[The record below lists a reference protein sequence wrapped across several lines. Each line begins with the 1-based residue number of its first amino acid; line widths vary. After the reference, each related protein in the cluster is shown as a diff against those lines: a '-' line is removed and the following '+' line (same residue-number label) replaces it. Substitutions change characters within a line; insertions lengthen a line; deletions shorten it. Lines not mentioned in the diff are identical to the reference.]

1 MRTKQVTGTT
11 ATKRHALVTLAT
23 LTAVASMAASSLASA
38 ATKDVVLDR
47 VVTPAYV
54 TVAPASAAPVGD
66 AMVVSVLVA
75 SHDGTLTPK
84 STDALFRTGDRLHLK
99 VLASRNGAIQIYNT
113 NPLGVTTPEP
123 IWKGEVRV
131 GEETITP
138 RLRLEGNRGEDQLHV
153 VLTPAAPEG
162 GVLSWLM
169 DVLKGKGKSTRK
181 DVVLDSQ
188 STSTSTYVVN
198 TAGQGLTTTVRI
210 VHQ

>member
-1 MRTKQVTGTT
+1 MIAAFCIAAAPT
-11 ATKRHALVTLAT
+11 AQ
-23 LTAVASMAASSLASA
+23 A

-47 VVTPAYV
+47 VVVPAYAPA
-54 TVAPASAAPVGD
+54 TDVAPVPGD

-75 SHDGTLTPK
+75 AADGTLTPK
-84 STDALFRTGDRLHLK
+84 STSSLFRTGDRLHLK
-99 VLASRNGAIQIYNT
+99 VLASRNGTIQIFNT

-153 VLTPAAPEG
+153 VLSPAAPEG
-162 GVLSWLM
+162 GVLSWLL
-169 DVLKGKGKSTRK
+169 DVLKGKGKSVRK

-188 STSTSTYVVN
+188 STPTSTYVLN
-198 TAGQGLTTTVRI
+198 SAGQGITTTVRI